1 MKKFTRFRIA
11 TVATLSAAALALTG
25 CATNSDGDSSKAV
38 GGLDIEVNPAGDYNE
53 KSRDELKDDGDLT
66 LALDELTEQQNMFHA
81 NMTAD
86 TRKVWGWYNPQLAL
100 YDGEGN
106 YTPNPD
112 YIDDVKEDKKGENT
126 VVTFKVNKDATFND
140 GTPID
145 WKAFD
150 NTWRFNNGKHEDV
163 QVNATDGFERITSVE
178 KGATDKDVVVTF
190 DGPYPWWQ
198 GLFNEL
204 LHPAIDSPEKFD
216 KAYLGK
222 LNPQYGAG
230 PFKVEN
236 VDFEGGTLTLVPNE
250 KWWGDKPKL
259 KKVSYRVM
267 ESQATINAFQA
278 GEIDAAGVADKNSLT
293 IAGEMGDAIDIRA
306 ALRPANV
313 IFTLNSKAPQL
324 KDEDVRHAV
333 FSAIDRD
340 QLAEIRYNGLGYE
353 EEMPGSLT
361 LYSTQEGYK
370 DNIKD
375 VIEFDPEQSKKL
387 LEDAG
392 YQQGD
397 DGIYAKDGEKLSLR
411 YILIGDDEVSKSLAA
426 AVQKMLKDVGV
437 DLKIEERPS
446 SEFSKVT
453 SERDFDLFLSAFASS
468 DPFGVAYFG
477 QTYAS
482 DSTLNMSSTGTKEFD
497 KKIEELQNLP
507 TKDEQIK
514 RVNELE
520 SEAFGHYGILPFAN
534 GPQMVGV
541 KKGLANYGANGFAIL
556 PKEDIGWE
564 K

>member
-25 CATNSDGDSSKAV
+25 CAANSGGDSNKAI

-53 KSRDELKDDGDLT
+53 KSRDELKDDGELT
-66 LALDELTEQQNMFHA
+66 LPIGELTEQQNTFHA
-81 NMTAD
+81 NMVTD
-86 TRKVWGWYNPQLAL
+86 TRTVWGWYNPQLAL

-112 YIDDVKEDKKGENT
+112 YIDEAKEDKKGKNT
-126 VVTFKVNKDATFND
+126 VVTYKINKDATFND

-145 WKAFD
+145 WKAFE
-150 NTWRFNNGKHEDV
+150 NTWRFNNGKDEDV
-163 QVNATDGFERITSVE
+163 QVNSTDGYERITSVE
-178 KGATDKDVVVTF
+178 KGATDKDVVITF

-198 GLFNEL
+198 GLFNQL

-230 PFKVEN
+230 PFKVDN
-236 VDFEGGTLTLVPNE
+236 VDFKGGTLSLVPNE
-250 KWWGDKPKL
+250 KWWGDKPKM
-259 KKVSYRVM
+259 KKVSFRVM

-293 IAGEMGDAIDIRA
+293 IAGEMGDDIDIRA

-375 VIEFDPEQSKKL
+375 VIKFDPEESKKL

-453 SERDFDLFLSAFASS
+453 SERDFDLFLSAFTSS

-507 TKDEQIK
+507 TKDEQID

>member
-25 CATNSDGDSSKAV
+25 CAADSDGDSTKAV

-53 KSRDELKDDGDLT
+53 KSRDELKDDGELT
-66 LALDELTEQQNMFHA
+66 LALNELTEQQNMFHA
-81 NMTAD
+81 NMTTD
-86 TRKVWGWYNPQLAL
+86 TRSVWGWYNPQLAL

-112 YIDDVKEDKKGENT
+112 YIDEVKEDKKGENT

-145 WKAFD
+145 WRAFE
-150 NTWRFNNGKHEDV
+150 NTWRFNNGKDEDV

-230 PFKVEN
+230 PFKVDN
-236 VDFEGGTLTLVPNE
+236 VDFKGGTLTLVPNE

-259 KKVSYRVM
+259 KKVSFRVM

-306 ALRPANV
+306 AP
-313 IFTLNSKAPQL
+313 
-324 KDEDVRHAV
+324 
-333 FSAIDRD
+333 
-340 QLAEIRYNGLGYE
+340 
-353 EEMPGSLT
+353 
-361 LYSTQEGYK
+361 
-370 DNIKD
+370 
-375 VIEFDPEQSKKL
+375 
-387 LEDAG
+387 
-392 YQQGD
+392 
-397 DGIYAKDGEKLSLR
+397 
-411 YILIGDDEVSKSLAA
+411 VSYTHL
-426 AVQKMLKDVGV
+426 
-437 DLKIEERPS
+437 
-446 SEFSKVT
+446 
-453 SERDFDLFLSAFASS
+453 
-468 DPFGVAYFG
+468 
-477 QTYAS
+477 
-482 DSTLNMSSTGTKEFD
+482 
-497 KKIEELQNLP
+497 
-507 TKDEQIK
+507 
-514 RVNELE
+514 
-520 SEAFGHYGILPFAN
+520 
-534 GPQMVGV
+534 
-541 KKGLANYGANGFAIL
+541 
-556 PKEDIGWE
+556 
-564 K
+564 